1 MPSTRHETTYPENSA
16 AVAGAR
22 ANRGA
27 DKCVASQTAGGP
39 ATRRRAGPP
48 RETKPRP
55 IRTKVT
61 QADKQQSDR
70 DLAEPPGHQSN
81 RQVQRFVLRGVRRRT
96 DRVRP
101 NGKTR
106 AALYGT

>member
-1 MPSTRHETTYPENSA
+1 MPFTRHETTYPENFA

-27 DKCVASQTAGGP
+27 DKCVASQTAGRP
-39 ATRRRAGPP
+39 TARRRACAP

-70 DLAEPPGHQSN
+70 DLAEPSSHESN
-81 RQVQRFVLRGVRRRT
+81 RQVQRFLFRGVRRRT
-96 DRVRP
+96 DRIRP
-101 NGKTR
+101 
-106 AALYGT
+106 